1 MALPAAASAGW
12 TVPVTTTASSHPAHL
27 GQLSEAEC
35 WTLLHRSGLG
45 RLATAAASRADIYP
59 VNYLVHD
66 GTVLLRSAPGAKLDQ
81 LTEAPEVAF
90 EADGHD
96 AERYWS
102 VVVRGHAHH
111 LDDQAD
117 IIRSG
122 VLELVSW
129 VPDDKNEFI
138 RITPTSVVGRSLERA
153 RFGRSS
159 LFG

>member
-1 MALPAAASAGW
+1 MTNPYIHPAAFGE
-12 TVPVTTTASSHPAHL
+12 
-27 GQLSEAEC
+27 LSEAEC
-35 WTLLHRSGLG
+35 WALLHRSGLG
-45 RLATAAASRADIYP
+45 RLATASDSRADIFP

-66 GTVLLRSAPGAKLDQ
+66 ETLLMRTAPGSKLEQMAD
-81 LTEAPEVAF
+81 APGVAF

-102 VVVRGHAHH
+102 VVVRGHAKR
-111 LDDQAD
+111 LDDQAE

-129 VPDDKNEFI
+129 EPSDKNEFVQ
-138 RITPTSVVGRSLERA
+138 ITPTSVVGRTLERA